1 MNGRGSATNLSRLG
15 GKGPTFAMV
24 VKVGAILLGA
34 LCLNLTAAST
44 GSSAAKKRYANCT
57 DAVAVLAP
65 NKSRINFRVDCWA
78 PRRGGELGFAVT
90 RLNSDGEARHPG
102 IRGFDRHPTIS
113 GPGALSSYGHC
124 SRGEEAIGC
133 ELRGSDGNVTLRGS
147 IRVGPETRCAKSI
160 YISTGVTTCEPTVNQ
175 PCPASLQIAVLFRSL
190 PRGC

>member
-1 MNGRGSATNLSRLG
+1 MNGRGAARNLHGFG
-15 GKGPTFAMV
+15 GKRATSGWI
-24 VKVGAILLGA
+24 VKLGA
-34 LCLNLTAAST
+34 MLLAVLCLNLAIASM
-44 GSSAAKKRYANCT
+44 GSSATKKRYANCT

-65 NKSRINFRVDCWA
+65 NKSRIDFRADCWA

-90 RLNSDGEARHPG
+90 RLNSDGETRHPG

-133 ELRGSDGNVTLRGS
+133 ELRGSDGKVTLRGS

-175 PCPASLQIAVLFRSL
+175 PCPALLQIAVLFRGL